1 MLDIAQGHVRRVTT
15 KEGVSDNSPRWSPD
29 SAHLIFLSS
38 RSGSSQVPSLD
49 LTHKLVSLSLS
60 ALRALIVHLGLAGLG
75 RAGRRRRGRRLP
87 ADRPAAGR
95 GEPAL
100 VAHRFVFVTLARSQD

>member
-1 MLDIAQGHVRRVTT
+1 MSDFVLLQNGTSTTTSLHMLDIAQGHVRRVTT

-49 LTHKLVSLSLS
+49 LTHKLVSL
-60 ALRALIVHLGLAGLG
+60 LRCM
-75 RAGRRRRGRRLP
+75 R
-87 ADRPAAGR
+87 
-95 GEPAL
+95 
-100 VAHRFVFVTLARSQD
+100 